1 MLVSS
6 KKIYIVLTRS
16 TTVLSRLIHYL
27 KGAEY
32 THAALAFDKELN
44 YMFSFGRRRPGNP
57 FVGCFKRER
66 LDEGIYKNAPALP
79 GVIIEIPVSYAQYGN
94 ISGQIET
101 FLLNS
106 HLYSYNYLGLAG
118 NLFNRIHLD
127 SRQFFCSEF
136 VYHVLHRGGV
146 CDLKMPRGRVHPQ
159 DLMKLGGEIIFK
171 GNLKEYRRQSNS
183 ADFNKPMIFFPYLM
197 PEQ

>member
-6 KKIYIVLTRS
+6 KKIYVVLTRS
-16 TTVLSRLIHYL
+16 TTVLSRLIHHL
-27 KGAEY
+27 KGDEY
-32 THAALAFDKELN
+32 THAALAFDRDLN

-66 LDEGIYKNAPALP
+66 IDESIYKNESRLP
-79 GVIIEIPVSYAQYGN
+79 GVIIEIPVSPEQYLS
-94 ISGQIET
+94 ISSQIET

-118 NLFNRIHLD
+118 NLFNRVHHNNT
-127 SRQFFCSEF
+127 RFFCSEF

-159 DLMKLGGEIIFK
+159 DLTRLGGEVIFK
-171 GNLKEYRRQSNS
+171 GNLMEYRHLSDS
-183 ADFNKPMIFFPYLM
+183 AYSKKPLIFGFTTAAH
-197 PEQ
+197 

>member
-1 MLVSS
+1 MSS
-6 KKIYIVLTRS
+6 KKIYVVLTRS
-16 TTVLSRLIHYL
+16 TTVLSQLIHYF
-27 KGAEY
+27 KGDEY
-32 THAALAFDKELN
+32 THAALAFDRELN

-66 LDEGIYKNAPALP
+66 LNEGVYKNASALP
-79 GVIIEIPVSYAQYGN
+79 GVIIEIPVSPSQYGH

-118 NLFNRIHLD
+118 NLFNRTHQD
-127 SRQFFCSEF
+127 SRHFFCSEF
-136 VYHVLHRGGV
+136 VYHVLNRGGV

-171 GNLKEYRRQSNS
+171 GNLMEYRQQPDF
-183 ADFNKPMIFFPYLM
+183 ADSITEIALKKAALLC
-197 PEQ
+197 

>member
-1 MLVSS
+1 MVPS

-16 TTVLSRLIHYL
+16 TTILSRLIHCL
-27 KGAEY
+27 KGDEF

-66 LDEGIYKNAPALP
+66 LDEGIYKNALSLP
-79 GVIIEIPVSYAQYGN
+79 GIIIEIPVSPLQYEN
-94 ISGQIET
+94 ISEQIET
-101 FLLNS
+101 FLLDS

-118 NLFNRIHLD
+118 NLFNRIHQD
-127 SRQFFCSEF
+127 CRRFFCSEF
-136 VYHVLHRGGV
+136 VYHVLNRGGV

-159 DLMKLGGEIIFK
+159 DLMRLGGKVIFK
-171 GNLKEYRRQSNS
+171 GNLMEYSNLHV
-183 ADFNKPMIFFPYLM
+183 A
-197 PEQ
+197 